1 MSPGLTSNLDV
12 FMETSMLHRFLDKF
26 MVVFID
32 DISSLYS
39 KTEEEHQ
46 HHLRLVLEML
56 RKNKFY
62 AKLKKSEF
70 CLQEVF
76 L

>member
-1 MSPGLTSNLDV
+1 MSPGLTSNLV
-12 FMETSMLHRFLDKF
+12 TFMETSMLQRFFDNF

-46 HHLRLVLEML
+46 CHLRLVLEIE
-56 RKNKFY
+56 
-62 AKLKKSEF
+62 LKKSEF
-70 CLQEVF
+70 CLSEVVF
-76 L
+76 LGRVIN